1 MCGRMTQT
9 KKRVPEKHRLARPVN
24 AAPLTPSYNI
34 APAQSVAV
42 ITREEPERLQFFTW
56 GLPAMVQNR
65 SQLLINARAATL
77 LERPTYRPLL
87 EAGQT
92 CLILA
97 DGFYE
102 WKNISKKKRIPY
114 RFLLHDEDLFTIAG
128 LYKNVV
134 DRETGEV
141 QPHFTL
147 ITTEPNQLMTGIHDR
162 MPAILPVGAERNWL
176 QPPSNPEHY
185 LQLLQPFNTDLMRAY
200 AVSTEVNNAA
210 HNYPELIQPVDYPA
224 EPEQLPLF

>member
-9 KKRVPEKHRLARPVN
+9 KKRVPAQHRLAKPVN
-24 AAPLTPSYNI
+24 TAQLTPSYNI
-34 APAQSVAV
+34 APGQPVAV
-42 ITREEPERLQFFTW
+42 ITREAPDQVQFLTW
-56 GLPAMVQNR
+56 GLAAIIQNR

-114 RFLLHDEDLFTIAG
+114 RFLLQNDDLFAIAG
-128 LYKNVV
+128 LYKDEA

-141 QPHFTL
+141 KRHFTL
-147 ITTEPNQLMTGIHDR
+147 ITTEPNQLLTGIHDR
-162 MPAILPVGAERNWL
+162 MPAILPAGAETDWL
-176 QPPSNPEHY
+176 QLQRNPQHY
-185 LQLLQPFNTDLMRAY
+185 LPMLQPFNTDLMRAY
-200 AVSTEVNNAA
+200 PVSTEVNNAA
-210 HNYPELIQPVDYPA
+210 HNTPELIQPVEYPA